1 MLTLIT
7 LLKKCNS
14 YLLLLS
20 RIKVFVS
27 RRNRILFYNSNIL
40 THLDFCCIIWG
51 NCSSTLDDKQRTT
64 PVDCDF
70 FTLSSELFKE
80 LNWQTFPDL
89 MYRIINICPDYLKN
103 YVSNTSDVSCRDTRS
118 TNCNQ
123 LYTPKPNCELSCHS
137 CTLEVSYGILSPL
150 HVKHATWVNTFKS
163 LYLKWKRLN
172 GHCIISITTANLILY
187 FVLI

>member
-103 YVSNTSDVSCRDTRS
+103 YVSYSSDISCRHTRS
-118 TNCNQ
+118 TTVTNYIRQN
-123 LYTPKPNCELSCHS
+123 LIANFSASHS
-137 CTLEVSYGILSPL
+137 CTLELPSGILSP
-150 HVKHATWVNTFKS
+150 
-163 LYLKWKRLN
+163 
-172 GHCIISITTANLILY
+172 
-187 FVLI
+187 

>member
-1 MLTLIT
+1 MSHILLTYPVKILDLLTVTNYIRQNQTANFSASHSCFSLTISVRLFFVFCFLFSPINNHNYTHYILI
-7 LLKKCNS
+7 N
-14 YLLLLS
+14 
-20 RIKVFVS
+20 
-27 RRNRILFYNSNIL
+27 
-40 THLDFCCIIWG
+40 
-51 NCSSTLDDKQRTT
+51 
-64 PVDCDF
+64 
-70 FTLSSELFKE
+70 
-80 LNWQTFPDL
+80 
-89 MYRIINICPDYLKN
+89 NICPDYLKN